1 MKYMNVKGP
10 TLKTSIRQGEGRRQE
25 DQHLKV
31 CLSVRL
37 SVLSCLVLSALSL
50 SLPLSLALS
59 LSGVLCSALLCSGL
73 SLSLPLSLALS
84 LVWCALLCSAL
95 LCSGLSLSLSLPSFC
110 LPFVQHPS
118 RNKVSLYGIS
128 TTMHCSSEAV
138 HSPQKCNHKSR
149 PSPEKFRTQPVH
161 H

>member
-1 MKYMNVKGP
+1 MKGP
-10 TLKTSIRQGEGRRQE
+10 TLKTNIRQGKGRRQE

-31 CLSVRL
+31 CL
-37 SVLSCLVLSALSL
+37 LSL
-50 SLPLSLALS
+50 SPPLSGSFSVWCAL
-59 LSGVLCSALLCSGL
+59 LCSALLWSL
-73 SLSLPLSLALS
+73 SLSPPLSGSLS
-84 LVWCALLCSAL
+84 GLVCSALLCSAL